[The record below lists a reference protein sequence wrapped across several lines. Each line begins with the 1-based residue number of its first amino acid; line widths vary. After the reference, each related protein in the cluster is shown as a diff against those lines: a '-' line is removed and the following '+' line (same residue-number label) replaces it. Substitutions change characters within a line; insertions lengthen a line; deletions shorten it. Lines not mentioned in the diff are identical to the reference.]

1 VIIYVASYP
10 RSGNFWLQNLLA
22 NQFRRLTTNLHEG
35 ANNPNMLAQWTKF
48 NKEYYDINVYPLDD
62 RDHTKYGELFSWM
75 VSYQSP
81 AEEQLHKGILPGF
94 LGLLKKTEIRTIL
107 SNDQES
113 YFLKTHFYPDS
124 EYLEGEYV
132 IQIIRNPGA
141 CLWSYYN
148 FKRDLLKKQDVDLTS
163 LIRSDSDYGSW
174 SQYHLDWTEAA
185 RKLGSR
191 YLSMRYEDLFGKEIE
206 FCEKLQS
213 FLDLNV
219 ASAELRSFGFY
230 HELRPMLTREGKAG
244 GWEKNYSKDQLK
256 LLWNIHREMMTRFGY
271 QEPNYDLGMDEAH
284 Y

>member
-1 VIIYVASYP
+1 MIVYIASYP

-22 NQFRRLTTNLHEG
+22 NQFKRLTTNLHEG

-48 NKEYYDINVYPLDD
+48 NKDYYDIDVYPLEDND
-62 RDHTKYGELFSWM
+62 RKKYGELFSWM
-75 VSYQSP
+75 VSYKSP
-81 AEEQLHKGILPGF
+81 VEEQLHKGILPGF
-94 LGLLKKTEIRTIL
+94 LGLLKKTELRNIL
-107 SNDQES
+107 SKDQES
-113 YFLKTHFYPDS
+113 YFLKTHFYPNS
-124 EYLEGEYV
+124 EYLKREYV

-163 LIRSDSDYGSW
+163 LIQRDSDYGSW
-174 SQYHLDWTEAA
+174 SQYHLDWAEAA

-219 ASAELRSFGFY
+219 ASAEMRSFGFY
-230 HELRPMLTREGKAG
+230 HQLRPMLTREGKAG

-256 LLWNIHREMMTRFGY
+256 LLWDTHRAMMTRFGY
-271 QEPNYDLGMDEAH
+271 SEPNYDLGTDVAQH
-284 Y
+284 